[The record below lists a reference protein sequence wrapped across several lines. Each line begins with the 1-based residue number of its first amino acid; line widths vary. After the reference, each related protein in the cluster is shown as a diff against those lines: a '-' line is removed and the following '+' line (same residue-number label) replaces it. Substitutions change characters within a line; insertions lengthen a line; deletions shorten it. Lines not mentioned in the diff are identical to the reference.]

1 MQTSHTQCRSGY
13 LLHGAELH
21 DAFSDGDQSNGLQ
34 ERWRRKTCVV
44 SFGMPMSSL
53 SLSLFFFLNQMGVL
67 FSYGALLYLDTRLE
81 LGLPGPRML
90 QTNRTQADKKRS
102 VH

>member
-1 MQTSHTQCRSGY
+1 MATKDVRGQLWH
-13 LLHGAELH
+13 ADEL
-21 DAFSDGDQSNGLQ
+21 
-34 ERWRRKTCVV
+34 
-44 SFGMPMSSL
+44 SL

-90 QTNRTQADKKRS
+90 QTNRTQADKKTEVFTS
-102 VH
+102 

>member
-1 MQTSHTQCRSGY
+1 MATKDVRGQVWH
-13 LLHGAELH
+13 ADE
-21 DAFSDGDQSNGLQ
+21 
-34 ERWRRKTCVV
+34 
-44 SFGMPMSSL
+44 L

-90 QTNRTQADKKRS
+90 QTNRTQADKKQKCSLASYVLAEDRRARRLQNRQGCS
-102 VH
+102 MRR